1 MKTQAVVR
9 INLFNKI
16 SDMIFIFE
24 KISVAESRLG
34 EDEFRALASHAAD
47 AKISAI
53 LFLEKRARLHCRQP
67 ERIGLT

>member
-1 MKTQAVVR
+1 MMFV
-9 INLFNKI
+9 L
-16 SDMIFIFE
+16 E